1 MHLRERD
8 TVAIVVYGGGVA
20 RILNP
25 TSGAEKEVI
34 NKIIDS
40 LTASGDTPGEGAIE
54 SAYRSARETFIKGG
68 NNRVILA
75 TDGDFNVGQTS
86 EKALEQLII
95 QQRQY
100 GIYLTCLGVGMGNY
114 KDSKLETL
122 AKKGN
127 GNFAYLD
134 NTNEAQKVLV
144 TEFTKTLYSVAN
156 DASLSITFNS
166 DLVREHRLIGFDN
179 KKTSIEDSTSELEGG
194 EVGSGHSIMAIFEYS
209 PQENVNVTSSTL
221 GKINLQYKAPKE
233 TSTTYQKFDI
243 PNQLI
248 SLNSSDSTLRFAT
261 AVTMFGALLKQS
273 KYAKNFSFTDTYK
286 LALSAAK
293 KNDYAQQEFLQLL
306 QKANKI
312 YNPRK
317 RKRGRDNN

>member
-1 MHLRERD
+1 M
-8 TVAIVVYGGGVA
+8 
-20 RILNP
+20 
-25 TSGAEKEVI
+25 
-34 NKIIDS
+34 
-40 LTASGDTPGEGAIE
+40 
-54 SAYRSARETFIKGG
+54 
-68 NNRVILA
+68 
-75 TDGDFNVGQTS
+75 
-86 EKALEQLII
+86 
-95 QQRQY
+95 
-100 GIYLTCLGVGMGNY
+100 
-114 KDSKLETL
+114 
-122 AKKGN
+122 
-127 GNFAYLD
+127 
-134 NTNEAQKVLV
+134 
-144 TEFTKTLYSVAN
+144 
-156 DASLSITFNS
+156 
-166 DLVREHRLIGFDN
+166 IGFDN
-179 KKTSIEDSTSELEGG
+179 KKTSIEDNTSELEGG

-243 PNQLI
+243 PDQLI

-317 RKRGRDNN
+317 KKRGRDNN